1 MHVRAL
7 CHWDADAEGWA
18 VAPGTWGVAVGT
30 SSRDLATRLEIEVS
44 SPWRATEH
52 NSLLEPY
59 RHPRPDDWDPGDEA
73 VEALLGHPVPTPIP
87 VRPFTRNSTLEE
99 LATTAVGKPMLKLVR
114 AVVARTTG
122 GGDEGGLAVMV
133 DRALGE
139 LPLRNLAVMGQGK
152 VSMRTIDRLIALA
165 NRTGRRAVVGPDG
178 RNRRR

>member
-1 MHVRAL
+1 
-7 CHWDADAEGWA
+7 
-18 VAPGTWGVAVGT
+18 
-30 SSRDLATRLEIEVS
+30 
-44 SPWRATEH
+44 
-52 NSLLEPY
+52 
-59 RHPRPDDWDPGDEA
+59 
-73 VEALLGHPVPTPIP
+73 
-87 VRPFTRNSTLEE
+87 
-99 LATTAVGKPMLKLVR
+99 MLKLVR

-165 NRTGRRAVVGPDG
+165 NRTGRRSVVGPDG